1 MSDLV
6 RARRLVFAV
15 PLLCTLGA
23 GGCSL
28 DFLLISFCAT
38 EQQSFAIDG
47 PSSFTSSHGSGG
59 LSVAV
64 GDSVHLVGHGF
75 CRDAGLHVVI
85 AGSSAQWHSHDNS
98 IVRISPAADS
108 SAMNGDPM
116 PTAWAVGVRTGE
128 TVVSGELGGS
138 VASVAVKVAAR

>member
-1 MSDLV
+1 MSGLA
-6 RARRLVFAV
+6 RMRRLIFAV

-38 EQQSFAIDG
+38 EEQGFAIDG
-47 PSSFTSSHGSGG
+47 PPSFTSAQGG

-64 GDSVHLVGHGF
+64 GDSVRLVGHGS

-85 AGSSAQWHSHDNS
+85 AGSSTQWHSHDNS

-116 PTAWAVGVRTGE
+116 PTAWAVGVRAGS
-128 TVVSGELGGS
+128 TVVAGEFGGS
-138 VASVAVKVAAR
+138 VASVAVNVTAR